1 MMESNNVVG
10 TSPYNRESWDKV
22 MGATQYIDD
31 LRFKGM
37 LYSALLFSPH
47 AHAHIVSIDASE
59 ALALEGVHAII
70 HCFNTPDTLYNSA
83 IRFYSDTNT
92 ADMPCTE
99 RVFNREVQFVGDRVA
114 AVAADSEAVA
124 REAIKHIKVE
134 YELLP
139 SVLTL
144 EEAVASNATQAS
156 PFGVDGSNLCGD
168 WVAYGSEGEE
178 AVLEKVKQS
187 PLQEVSTFRTSR
199 VHHGYMEP
207 VAHVAQYSPSKKL
220 TIWTSSQSVF
230 SFRDVL
236 SQILGLPQNAVRVIK
251 TVSGGAFGGKLEV
264 MHEPV
269 VALLSMQTMRPVK
282 IRLNRKEVF
291 LSTRTRHE
299 ARITLTSGYTPQ
311 GKLIAQHVYSLL
323 NTGAYAGSGPN
334 TVGAQSG
341 KTFVQYGAEA
351 MFYRGG
357 CFYTNSVIAGAM
369 RGYGCPQIMVSR
381 EVHMEG
387 IARKLSLDPV
397 QFRLNNLLAPDSTNC
412 MGKPTHQG
420 LGIECLQEGAKTFC
434 WDERRAQASVKSNEK
449 VRYGVGVGTAVHG
462 SGWYPVYQDMT
473 SVTMMMNNDGSLQI
487 LTGIHDL
494 GTGAKTVLSQIAS
507 ETLHIPLDCIDIV
520 EADTAVTP
528 LDLGAQASRSTYI
541 GGNCVLECAN
551 IIKEQLLLEAAQI
564 TGVAT
569 QNLCLGTSE
578 FIEQVSGKKVSFPTI
593 IDSAQKGLHG
603 KQRQI
608 AAVHSYASH
617 TSVYSYSA
625 VFVEVAISVDTGS
638 VRVEDI
644 LCVHNSGTIINP
656 ALCEGQVHGGVQ
668 MGLGYALSE
677 EMVVDTQTGNIKNP
691 SFKNYQMFRAPQMP
705 KITVKFIQGAEPS
718 GPYGAKGIGEC
729 ATDGVAGA
737 VVNAISHALGGATI
751 DHIPVNTSYVQELLS
766 QIEK

>member
-1 MMESNNVVG
+1 MERYNTVG
-10 TSPYNRESWDKV
+10 SSPYNRESWDKV
-22 MGATQYIDD
+22 TGVTQYIDD

-37 LYSALLFSPH
+37 LYAALLFSPH
-47 AHAHIVSIDASE
+47 AHAKIVSIDASQ
-59 ALALEGVHAII
+59 ALALEGVHSVI
-70 HCFNTPDTLYNSA
+70 HCFNTPDLLYNSA
-83 IRFYSDTNT
+83 IRFYSDTNP

-99 RVFNREVQFVGDRVA
+99 RVFGQEVLFVGDRVA
-114 AVAADSEAVA
+114 AVAADSEALA
-124 REAIKHIKVE
+124 REAVKHIKVG

-144 EEAVASNATQAS
+144 EDAVVSNAAQAS
-156 PFGVDGSNLCGD
+156 PFGVDGSNLCGG
-168 WVAYGSEGEE
+168 WVAYGSDGEE
-178 AVLEKVKQS
+178 AVLERVRRS
-187 PLQEVSTFRTSR
+187 PLQETSTFRTSR

-207 VAHVAQYSPSKKL
+207 VAHVALFSPSRTL
-220 TIWTSSQSVF
+220 TVWTSSQSVF

-291 LSTRTRHE
+291 SSTRTRHE
-299 ARITLTSGYTPQ
+299 ARITLASGYTPE

-341 KTFVQYGAEA
+341 KTFVQYGADA

-357 CFYTNSVIAGAM
+357 CFYTNSAIAGAM

-387 IARKLSLDPV
+387 IARKLGIDSV

-412 MGKPTHQG
+412 MGKPTHQA
-420 LGIECLQEGAKTFC
+420 LGIECLQEGAKIFC
-434 WDERRAQASVKSNEK
+434 WDQRRAQALVKSTAK
-449 VRYGVGVGTAVHG
+449 VRYGIGVGTAVHG

-494 GTGAKTVLSQIAS
+494 GTGAKTVLAQIAS
-507 ETLHIPLDCIDIV
+507 EALHIPLDCIEVV

-541 GGNCVLECAN
+541 GGNCVLECSL
-551 IIKEQLLLEAAQI
+551 IIKEQLLREAANI
-564 TGVAT
+564 IGVAA
-569 QNLCLGTSE
+569 QDLHLGTSE
-578 FIEQVSGKKVSFPTI
+578 FIEQVSGKKVSFSTI

-625 VFVEVAISVDTGS
+625 VFAEISISVESGT
-638 VRVEDI
+638 VKVEEI

-677 EMVVDTQTGNIKNP
+677 EMELDAQRGNITNP
-691 SFKNYQMFRAPQMP
+691 TFKNYHMFRAHQMP
-705 KITVKFIQGAEPS
+705 KITVKFVQGAEPS

-737 VVNAISHALGGATI
+737 VVNAISHALGGVTI
-751 DHIPVNTSYVQELLS
+751 DHIPVNASYVQKLLS
-766 QIEK
+766 QFVP